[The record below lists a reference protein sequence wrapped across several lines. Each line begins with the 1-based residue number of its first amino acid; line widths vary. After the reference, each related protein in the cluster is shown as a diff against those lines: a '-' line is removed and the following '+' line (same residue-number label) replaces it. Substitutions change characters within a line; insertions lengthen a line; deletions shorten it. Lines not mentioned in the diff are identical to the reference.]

1 MRPHMNTKLIV
12 AGLALAAGAT
22 AANAAAPTILRFV
35 IAGGG
40 QRSATGAYVVTGTI
54 GQALAGPTGGPMVG
68 GSYSVRSGFWPGD
81 GPIQCIADYN
91 GDTLVDI
98 LDFLDFLDDFGDCEN
113 QPGPCG
119 SVGDADLNGDTLVDI
134 LDFLDF
140 LDAFGDGCD

>member
-54 GQALAGPTGGPMVG
+54 GQALAGPTAGPMVG

-98 LDFLDFLDDFGDCEN
+98 LDFLDFIGAFGDGDLFADYDGNCE
-113 QPGPCG
+113 
-119 SVGDADLNGDTLVDI
+119 VDI

-140 LDAFGDGCD
+140 FADFGSY